1 MTSYFASFFWWS
13 RVEENSDPN
22 KKKEPIIIQA
32 AARNMPN
39 GMLDPSKFSKE
50 ESETRCT
57 FQRTC
62 IPICVTK
69 KDLEAIKLRKTTT
82 RPPKTKFMPN
92 NPVYEELLL
101 RNYKKSIQK
110 VLVEELRRYFEEH
123 PDLSV
128 EYKNDFLV
136 L

>member
-1 MTSYFASFFWWS
+1 MASYFASFFWWS
-13 RVEENSDPN
+13 RVEENGDPN

-39 GMLDPSKFSKE
+39 GMLDPSKLSKE
-50 ESETRCT
+50 EASTRCM

-69 KDLEAIKLRKTTT
+69 KDLETIKLRKTTT
-82 RPPKTKFMPN
+82 RPAKTKFMSN
-92 NPVYEELLL
+92 NPLCAELLL

-110 VLVEELRRYFEEH
+110 VLVEELLRYFKERLDKTAAE
-123 PDLSV
+123 
-128 EYKNDFLV
+128 
-136 L
+136 